1 MLVIGGLLVGAI
13 LGPVQ
18 AKKRG
23 GNRLDMLQYGVIYAM
38 IFAVFGLIA
47 TVITHR
53 LVL

>member
-1 MLVIGGLLVGAI
+1 MLVIAGVLIGLC
-13 LGPVQ
+13 LGPFQ

-38 IFAVFGLIA
+38 IFGVFGLIA
-47 TVITHR
+47 TIITHR